1 MVFTALAVAAGY
13 GIAGYVADSWCNGW
27 LCFDGNTQVTL
38 KNGIKETVK
47 NLRPGERIL
56 TVDGDG
62 KKIYTKVTLVKCV
75 KEECNFIEF
84 SFSNG
89 KKLNVTDNHF
99 MITAGEDQK
108 CKYGN
113 EKLNFVSF
121 WL

>member
-1 MVFTALAVAAGY
+1 MGLHFNLSLTC
-13 GIAGYVADSWCNGW
+13 SGW

-38 KNGIKETVK
+38 KNGTKEVVK

-56 TVDGDG
+56 TVDGEG

-89 KKLNVTDNHF
+89 KQLNVTDNHF

-108 CKYGN
+108 CKY
-113 EKLNFVSF
+113 
-121 WL
+121 